1 MLPSFLTNVYLVVAE
16 LSRRLNEAT
25 SNEKKRQILLK
36 NFYDL
41 LLAPGDNY
49 ELARFFYCL
58 ELGLLL
64 LAIPINLAVC
74 WAVTQTHTFHPNLRL
89 ILFSNIMCGV
99 LQATV
104 RAIFVLHILTYE
116 MLVSPAVGRKL
127 FGLRAFFVN
136 QMLLA
141 FLNVFIERFVA
152 YKMSARYEKAPLYL
166 AVVIIVC
173 WWISTYLLTYVV
185 EIGAV
190 TLLCIL
196 SPCVA
201 LFLANRWIKLQN
213 TAPTGNASLSKRYQ
227 MTENIKTLTMCR
239 PWIILYLITNVAH
252 AFLLFAAIFL
262 FLMDGTNSVKLLVQ
276 SMDILYAAYV
286 ATYTL
291 VLVNGHQGLK
301 AHFRILLW
309 NRSKVTM
316 ESYNYLATTLKTNNE
331 DFDGHFK
338 RLDQAWA

>member
-173 WWISTYLLTYVV
+173 W
-185 EIGAV
+185 
-190 TLLCIL
+190 
-196 SPCVA
+196 A